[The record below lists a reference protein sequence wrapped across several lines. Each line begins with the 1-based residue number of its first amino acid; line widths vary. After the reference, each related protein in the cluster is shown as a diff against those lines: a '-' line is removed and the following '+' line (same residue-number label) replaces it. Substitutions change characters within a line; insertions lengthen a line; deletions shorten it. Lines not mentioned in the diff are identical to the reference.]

1 MGFIQFEK
9 NNSIATITI
18 SKPKALNALSAMVLR
33 ELNECLNQV
42 EEDKS
47 LRALIITGDGEK
59 AFVAGADIS
68 ELSEL
73 DSLGAEEFGKL
84 GQDVFRKIEKQKI
97 PVIAAVNGFALGGG
111 LELALACDFIIASEN
126 AKFGLPECTLGL
138 IPGFG
143 GTVRLS
149 RKVGPSLAMEWTLSG
164 NMVDS
169 TEALRTGLVNKVV
182 PQSSLKEEVMK
193 LAETFASRA
202 PVALENIKKL
212 IQETYG
218 LPIDEAMALERS
230 SFGKLFVTEDCREG
244 TKAFLEKRKPT
255 FKGL

>member
-9 NNSIATITI
+9 NKDIATITI

-33 ELNECLNQV
+33 ELNECLNQI
-42 EEDKS
+42 EEDETI
-47 LRALIITGDGEK
+47 RALVITGDGEK

-73 DSLGAEEFGKL
+73 DSMGAEDFSKL
-84 GQDVFRKIEKQKI
+84 GQDVFLKIENLKV

-143 GTVRLS
+143 GTVRLA
-149 RKVGPSLAMEWTLSG
+149 RKVGPALAMQWALTG
-164 NMVDS
+164 NMMDS
-169 TEALRTGLVNKVV
+169 SEAMRTGLVNHVY
-182 PQSSLKEEVMK
+182 PQAQLKEEVMK
-193 LAETFASRA
+193 LAETMASRA
-202 PVALENIKKL
+202 PMALQSIKEL
-212 IQETYG
+212 INKTYG
-218 LPIDEAMALERS
+218 LPVEAAMIMEKEA
-230 SFGKLFVTEDCREG
+230 FGKMFVTEDCREG